1 MADWAT
7 ISSFATAGGTF
18 VLALATYSA
27 VRSSNRSA
35 RTAERSLLAGVRPL
49 LLASRTQD
57 PDQKITFVDQHFVH
71 IAGSGGSAEVTD
83 EAIYLAM
90 SLRNVGTGLA
100 ILHGWVVH
108 PEQLTSAVPH
118 PALEDFHAL
127 TRDIYVAAGDIGF
140 WQGALRDPH
149 AEEFGPVRR
158 AIESRGIMT
167 LDLLY
172 GDIEGGQRMISRFG
186 LMARTDGTWLA
197 NPARHWNIDRPDPR

>member
-35 RTAERSLLAGVRPL
+35 RTAERSLLAGARPL

-57 PDQKITFVDQHFVH
+57 PDQKITFVDQHWVH

-108 PEQLTSAVPH
+108 PEQLTDAVPH
-118 PALEDFHAL
+118 PALEDFRLL

-140 WQGALRDPH
+140 WQGALRDPN

-158 AIESRGIMT
+158 AIKSGRIMT
-167 LDLLY
+167 VDLLY
-172 GDIEGGQRMISRFG
+172 GDIEGGQRVISRFG
-186 LMARTDGTWLA
+186 LMARTDGSWLA

>member
-7 ISSFATAGGTF
+7 ISSFATAGGTV
-18 VLALATYSA
+18 VLAVATYSA

-57 PDQKITFVDQHFVH
+57 PDQKITFVDQHWVH
-71 IAGSGGSAEVTD
+71 IPGSGGSAEVTD

-100 ILHGWVVH
+100 LLHGWVVH

-127 TRDIYVAAGDIGF
+127 TRDIYVAAGDFGF

-149 AEEFGPVRR
+149 AEEFGQVRR
-158 AIESRGIMT
+158 AIES
-167 LDLLY
+167 
-172 GDIEGGQRMISRFG
+172 GG
-186 LMARTDGTWLA
+186 
-197 NPARHWNIDRPDPR
+197 